1 MVACKHSTVAQ
12 PVTECASW
20 IAGRDPTLSKGA
32 TCKRKESRGSNKR
45 SARTRGEI
53 LKSTAKQPPTL
64 NSPIPSGVK
73 GASALRLSLRD
84 PRRGDWIDTRNN
96 FTRPTAAVPLAGDFT
111 TARSTGSARL
121 GCEVLLGVP
130 DETNLLVGTR

>member
-1 MVACKHSTVAQ
+1 MQQK
-12 PVTECASW
+12 ECEDTWGDFEVYS
-20 IAGRDPTLSKGA
+20 
-32 TCKRKESRGSNKR
+32 E
-45 SARTRGEI
+45 
-53 LKSTAKQPPTL
+53 TATL

-96 FTRPTAAVPLAGDFT
+96 FTRPTAAVPLAHDFT